1 MKEERATQYTAFK
14 NRIKTLVQIKL
25 QTSSIIS
32 TSLQM
37 LLMTLVYVSKM
48 KSSEVKKLEEQIVQ
62 LPKIENKPESA
73 ENKQESEENKSE
85 MKEEEKEK

>member
-1 MKEERATQYTAFK
+1 MKEARATQYTAFK
-14 NRIKTLVQIKL
+14 TRIKTLVQIKL

-48 KSSEVKKLEEQIVQ
+48 KSSEVKSLEE
-62 LPKIENKPESA
+62 
-73 ENKQESEENKSE
+73 
-85 MKEEEKEK
+85 

>member
-1 MKEERATQYTAFK
+1 MKEAREKKYTAFK

-85 MKEEEKEK
+85 M